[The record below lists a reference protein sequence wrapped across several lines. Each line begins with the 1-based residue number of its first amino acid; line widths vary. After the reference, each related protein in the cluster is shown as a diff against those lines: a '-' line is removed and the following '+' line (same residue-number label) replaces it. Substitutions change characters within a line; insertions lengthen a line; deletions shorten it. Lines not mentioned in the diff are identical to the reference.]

1 MEKQQTDIEYLFE
14 TFKDPESDMITH
26 ESLARA
32 LKHLSIR
39 ESADKI
45 ALLMAFAHE
54 QSFLQLI
61 LNEQTSGKSMGMLAD
76 RSGINYEEFKRTF
89 IRSTFLTNK

>member
-1 MEKQQTDIEYLFE
+1 MFK
-14 TFKDPESDMITH
+14 TFSDAESGLITQD
-26 ESLARA
+26 SLAHA

-45 ALLMAFAHE
+45 ALLMAFSHE
-54 QSFLQLI
+54 QPFLQLV
-61 LNEQTSGKSMGMLAD
+61 LNEQTTGKPMSVLAD
-76 RSGINYEEFKRTF
+76 RSGVNFEEFKRTF